1 MSMPDAIDDSE
12 EILQQDENSEA
23 DDIEE
28 MNEEDD

>member
-1 MSMPDAIDDSE
+1 MMPEEITDSE